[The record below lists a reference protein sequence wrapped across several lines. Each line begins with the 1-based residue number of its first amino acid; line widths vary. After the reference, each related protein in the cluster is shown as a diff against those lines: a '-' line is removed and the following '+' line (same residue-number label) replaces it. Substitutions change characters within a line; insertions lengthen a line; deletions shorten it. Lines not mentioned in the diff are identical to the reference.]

1 MAASSLEPLQQES
14 TPSIIARK
22 IRTAIGNGEFPPGTQ
37 LGEADLAGRLGV
49 SRGPLREAMQRL
61 TQEGLLISIRNR
73 GLFVVDPTP
82 ADISDIYLTRTAVER
97 GAALKIIEVDR
108 SHREAGAE
116 LMGIVE
122 QMAALDAH
130 ADPAE
135 VSQVDISF
143 HEAMVRLARSQ
154 RLSRVHRTLVTET
167 RMCLAALEQAEYS
180 LSDRV
185 AEHRRIAQSI
195 LDGNVPEL
203 HKALADHMDSAIAQ
217 LLDPIT
223 GTTSPTEGAA
233 S

>member
-22 IRTAIGNGEFPPGTQ
+22 IRSAIGNGEFPPGTQ

-82 ADISDIYLTRTAVER
+82 TDIADIYLTRTAVER
-97 GAALKIIEVDR
+97 GAALKIIEVDHT
-108 SHREAGAE
+108 HREAGAE
-116 LMGIVE
+116 LMAIVE
-122 QMAALDAH
+122 EMAALGTGFAST
-130 ADPAE
+130 E
-135 VSQVDISF
+135 LSRVDISF
-143 HEAMVRLARSQ
+143 HEAMVRLAHSQ
-154 RLSRVHRTLVTET
+154 RLTRVHRTLVTET

-180 LSDRV
+180 LADRV
-185 AEHRRIAQSI
+185 AEHRRIAQAI
-195 LDGNVPEL
+195 LDADVPEL
-203 HKALADHMDSAIAQ
+203 HGALADHMDSAIAQ
-217 LLDPIT
+217 LLEPIQ
-223 GTTSPTEGAA
+223 GIGASEPEA